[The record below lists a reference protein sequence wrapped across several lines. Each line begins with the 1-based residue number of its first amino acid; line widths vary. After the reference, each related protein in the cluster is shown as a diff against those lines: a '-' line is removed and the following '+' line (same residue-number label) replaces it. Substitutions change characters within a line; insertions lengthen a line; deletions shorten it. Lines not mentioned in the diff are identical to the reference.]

1 MDFDRTAFTI
11 SCAEALTN
19 ILRKY
24 RTVLFI
30 PRKDENDS
38 LFVRANILGNIEQIE
53 KLILR
58 LGNIK
63 SREDAD
69 IYFLVYETDF
79 TIGIN
84 IWDEFN
90 KFWEEHNKFWYDS
103 KGYDALI
110 ANLVSDMCY
119 ILDKRWHQLLKR
131 TDIGF
136 FNENEKKTYKEMME
150 KDSTDTGINIKDYM

>member
-11 SCAEALTN
+11 SCTEALTN

-24 RTVLFI
+24 RAVLFI
-30 PRKDENDS
+30 PRKDGNDS
-38 LFVRANILGNIEQIE
+38 LFVRADILGNIEQIE
-53 KLILR
+53 KLTLR
-58 LGNIK
+58 LGNME

-90 KFWEEHNKFWYDS
+90 KFWEELDKFGYDS

-110 ANLVSDMCY
+110 ANLVNDMCY
-119 ILDKRWHQLLKR
+119 ILDKRWYQLLKR
-131 TDIGF
+131 TDSEI
-136 FNENEKKTYKEMME
+136 FNENEKKTFKEMME
-150 KDSTDTGINIKDYM
+150 KNSVGAKININSYM